1 MFSMFFQG
9 TQQDWKLM
17 VIAPIVCAIFR
28 LAFIWVYAP
37 DKGFKNCKEKWYECF
52 RYGFWWGMDYNA
64 YVFLI
69 SWLLISLP
77 GAFFESYFA
86 IGDSIRVIAI
96 TIYAAV
102 LYFAF
107 MGKMIFYYHF
117 QDIYNPTMRL
127 GKNADKKNFLD
138 IFFHQNHG
146 GWILAGY
153 IPFLGFCAYFT
164 TVLLNTP
171 VFSYP
176 QFHSTLAQYAFN
188 IVFCIA
194 MILLFY
200 YFRYGGHISHR
211 KKPEWD
217 TVPDVVKKD
226 MFFAKATVDDLV
238 AIEMVMKRPVQT
250 ILGHTDSESVE
261 IINPTIHFDKNE
273 SIWKPFLR
281 QAKGAKITKPKHI
294 FLVIGESYT
303 QAPFDECYER
313 LPLVEGGKAF
323 RANPHTIC
331 VNNFLPAGM
340 VSQPAVT
347 SLIAGIFDDNLE
359 INEKHEF
366 WQGQT
371 LTSLPRQ
378 LKRLGY
384 KTVLWYGGS
393 LSWASLGLFGKAMGF
408 DEAFGGPDICPPGS
422 PATWLGIYDHI
433 FLESS
438 FKQIAAMDNNSPI
451 FHLVYTTSNHG
462 PYTIPIEKYGFDP
475 QVAMKDL
482 PEEMRKNKALM
493 ADLGTYWY
501 TDQALSKFVSD
512 VQVAYP
518 DSLIIVTGDHSRKII
533 PFGSPLYPQTGP
545 MIREKYCTSFAM
557 YHREFK
563 PELFN
568 QLHIGGH
575 MNIMPT
581 IIESIAPAGFE
592 YYSMMPSFYEPISH
606 VVTPYHWL
614 SHDEVGYY
622 GDELVQNL
630 ADRNSD
636 IEQNKAKYQAERDTY
651 CEVTG
656 WIVRHADSC
665 LEKLSRE

>member
-1 MFSMFFQG
+1 MFSMFFEG

-17 VIAPIVCAIFR
+17 IVAPIICAIFR

-37 DKGFKNCKEKWYECF
+37 DKSFKNCKKKWYECF

-77 GAFFESYFA
+77 GAFFASYFA

-153 IPFLGFCAYFT
+153 IPFLGLCAYFT
-164 TVLLNTP
+164 TLLLDTP

-176 QFHSTLAQYAFN
+176 QFHSIFAQYALN

-250 ILGHTDSESVE
+250 ILGHDDSESVK
-261 IINPTIHFDKNE
+261 IMNITIPFDENE
-273 SIWKPFLR
+273 NIWRPFLR

-313 LPLVEGGKAF
+313 LHLVEGGKAF

-438 FKQIAAMDNNSPI
+438 FKQIAAMDNDSPI

-482 PEEMRKNKALM
+482 PEEMRKNKVLM

-512 VQVAYP
+512 VQKTYP

-533 PFGSPLYPQTGP
+533 PFGSSLYPQAGP

-606 VVTPYHWL
+606 VVTPYHWM
-614 SHDEVGYY
+614 SHDEIGYY
-622 GDELVQNL
+622 GDKLVQKL
-630 ADRNSD
+630 ADRNSAV
-636 IEQNKAKYQAERDTY
+636 EQNREKYQDEKNAF

-656 WIVRHADSC
+656 WVVRHADSC
-665 LEKLSRE
+665 LEKSSSD

>member
-17 VIAPIVCAIFR
+17 VVAPIVCAIFR

-52 RYGFWWGMDYNA
+52 RYGFWWVMDYNA

-211 KKPEWD
+211 KKPECG
-217 TVPDVVKKD
+217 KKRYV
-226 MFFAKATVDDLV
+226 F
-238 AIEMVMKRPVQT
+238 
-250 ILGHTDSESVE
+250 
-261 IINPTIHFDKNE
+261 
-273 SIWKPFLR
+273 
-281 QAKGAKITKPKHI
+281 
-294 FLVIGESYT
+294 
-303 QAPFDECYER
+303 C
-313 LPLVEGGKAF
+313 
-323 RANPHTIC
+323 
-331 VNNFLPAGM
+331 
-340 VSQPAVT
+340 
-347 SLIAGIFDDNLE
+347 
-359 INEKHEF
+359 
-366 WQGQT
+366 
-371 LTSLPRQ
+371 
-378 LKRLGY
+378 
-384 KTVLWYGGS
+384 
-393 LSWASLGLFGKAMGF
+393 
-408 DEAFGGPDICPPGS
+408 
-422 PATWLGIYDHI
+422 
-433 FLESS
+433 
-438 FKQIAAMDNNSPI
+438 
-451 FHLVYTTSNHG
+451 
-462 PYTIPIEKYGFDP
+462 
-475 QVAMKDL
+475 
-482 PEEMRKNKALM
+482 
-493 ADLGTYWY
+493 
-501 TDQALSKFVSD
+501 
-512 VQVAYP
+512 
-518 DSLIIVTGDHSRKII
+518 
-533 PFGSPLYPQTGP
+533 
-545 MIREKYCTSFAM
+545 
-557 YHREFK
+557 
-563 PELFN
+563 
-568 QLHIGGH
+568 
-575 MNIMPT
+575 
-581 IIESIAPAGFE
+581 
-592 YYSMMPSFYEPISH
+592 
-606 VVTPYHWL
+606 
-614 SHDEVGYY
+614 
-622 GDELVQNL
+622 
-630 ADRNSD
+630 
-636 IEQNKAKYQAERDTY
+636 
-651 CEVTG
+651 
-656 WIVRHADSC
+656 
-665 LEKLSRE
+665 